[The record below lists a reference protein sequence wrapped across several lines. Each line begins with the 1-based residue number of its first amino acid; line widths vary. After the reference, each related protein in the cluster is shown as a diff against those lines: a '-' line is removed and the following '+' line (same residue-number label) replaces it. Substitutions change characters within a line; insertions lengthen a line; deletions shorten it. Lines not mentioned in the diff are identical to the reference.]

1 MDGHERK
8 NLSPLASRPVLMKKS
23 AWYVLV
29 SVSLAGLAL
38 GCSHSNEDIV
48 SFLKSHEH
56 VVSGNRYTLA
66 PPDVIRIHAP
76 VSPEVNSTTQQI
88 NPQGKVSLKLLGEVK
103 VAGLTPQEA
112 ASKIELLLDRYY
124 TAPKVG
130 VEVVSYNSK
139 SVYLFGEV
147 SVKGPYAYTG
157 RDTLLDLLAKARP
170 TFLAWRAKVEVIR
183 PDPVTQERK
192 KLVVDLDE
200 MIRKGDP
207 TMNVLLEEG
216 DIIYVPPTPL
226 AWVGLRVREVLYP
239 VEPIVDAYQRPAAMM
254 ATYDYYQDRN
264 DSDSSSNN
272 IPILRR

>member
-1 MDGHERK
+1 MDDHEGK
-8 NLSPLASRPVLMKKS
+8 NFSSLASRPVSIKTS
-23 AWYVLV
+23 ALCILFP
-29 SVSLAGLAL
+29 VSLVGLVL

-147 SVKGPYAYTG
+147 SAKGPYAYTG
-157 RDTLLDLLAKARP
+157 RDTLLDLVAKARP
-170 TFLAWRAKVEVIR
+170 TFLAWQAKVEVIR
-183 PDPVTQERK
+183 PDPVTKERK
-192 KLVVDLDE
+192 KLVVNLDE

-226 AWVGLRVREVLYP
+226 AWVGLRVRELLYP
-239 VEPIVDAYQRPAAMM
+239 VEPVVETYQRPAAAM
-254 ATYDYYQDRN
+254 ATYDYYQDRD
-264 DSDSSSNN
+264 DSDSNSRDIS
-272 IPILRR
+272 ILRR